1 LALDSP
7 LNGGPKLEIV
17 AVLAAT
23 QTTRRPLMT
32 TTTMLEGIV
41 AEHVA
46 AVNAFDTDAIM
57 ATFADDAY
65 VNDNRREFR
74 GIDAVRRFVERELV
88 GDRVTM
94 DVREVIE
101 HHGDTIVRAAY
112 DGDFD
117 KSNLPDEVILSNY
130 FSVRDGK
137 IVSLVTINNRP
148 AEY

>member
-1 LALDSP
+1 
-7 LNGGPKLEIV
+7 
-17 AVLAAT
+17 
-23 QTTRRPLMT
+23 MT

-57 ATFADDAY
+57 ATFAEDAY

-94 DVREVIE
+94 DVREVVE

-112 DGDFD
+112 EGDFD
-117 KSNLPDEVILSNY
+117 KTNLPDEVILSNY

-137 IVSLVTINNRP
+137 IVSLVTISNRP